1 MAVATAASLL
11 STWNLDPDSGP
22 AVPQTYDRTF
32 TFPASAIPP
41 ELTTSILTAKTTHV
55 KIEFSRL
62 FDDNPLD
69 IFVDAELTPP
79 ASLSGGNRVVGQEH
93 VWSVTPEYVPRN
105 TRGMSSYK
113 MTMFV
118 TKGELGKVLGKV
130 GIGEC

>member
-11 STWNLDPDSGP
+11 SAWNLDPGSG
-22 AVPQTYDRTF
+22 ATVPQTYNRTF
-32 TFPASAIPP
+32 TFAASAIPP
-41 ELTTSILTAKTTHV
+41 ELTASTLTAKTTYV
-55 KIEFSRL
+55 KIEFSHR
-62 FDDNPLD
+62 FNDNHLE

-79 ASLSGGNRVVGQEH
+79 ASLSGGNGVVGQED

-105 TRGMSSYK
+105 AHGMSSYK

-130 GIGEC
+130 DIGEC